1 MSKNEKTFNR
11 GTARR
16 RWHRGGSCLD
26 VPYFPQTGDRW
37 WGSLRYHGLDIGF
50 RLVEEVIDE

>member
-1 MSKNEKTFNR
+1 MSKNEKTSKR

-26 VPYFPQTGDRW
+26 TPCGASLSW
-37 WGSLRYHGLDIGF
+37 WGDLRYHSIFVGF
-50 RLVEEVIDE
+50 RLVEVIDD